1 MDTLDDNR
9 DLIDQAD
16 VPYRSLAIRYGVI
29 AAMVFIAITLL
40 IDTLGLVDYAN
51 GTGSWISST
60 LQGAATLAILYY
72 AIKQHRDE
80 DLGGYISFGRCV
92 AIGALIGLIAGL
104 LIAAFAFVYYGYIR
118 PDIMT
123 DQLAF
128 QREKMLE
135 QGMDEAAVE
144 QAMGMTESF
153 MSPAFIAASSILSSV
168 FFYTLFSLIVGAI
181 MKKKSPIA

>member
-9 DLIDQAD
+9 EFINQAD
-16 VPYRSLAIRYGVI
+16 VPYRSLAMRYGLI

-40 IDTLGLVDYAN
+40 VDTLGLVDYAN

-60 LQGAATLAILYY
+60 LQAIATLAILYY
-72 AIKQHRDE
+72 AIKQHRDQ
-80 DLGGYISFGRCV
+80 DLGGYISFGRCIS
-92 AIGALIGLIAGL
+92 IGALIGLIAGV

-144 QAMGMTESF
+144 QAMSMTESF
-153 MSPAFIAASSILSSV
+153 MSPAFIAVSSIISSLI
-168 FFYTLFSLIVGAI
+168 FYTLFSLIVGAI
-181 MKKKSPIA
+181 MKRKSPMA